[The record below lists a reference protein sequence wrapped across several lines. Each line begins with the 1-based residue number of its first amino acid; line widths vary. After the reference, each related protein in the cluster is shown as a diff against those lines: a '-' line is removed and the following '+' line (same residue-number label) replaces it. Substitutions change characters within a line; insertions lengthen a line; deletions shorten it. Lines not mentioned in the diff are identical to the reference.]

1 MFAKKNRFS
10 FKNKLPKQILHSQSF
25 TVRYE
30 KNEEGLK
37 VAVVVSK
44 KVDKRAVI
52 RNKIKRIILEAV
64 RKTLGTDTGLTLV
77 FYAKK
82 PAASSE
88 NLEKEVKDATQEI
101 ASSLRSSQ

>member
-1 MFAKKNRFS
+1 MFSKKNRYS
-10 FKNKLPKQILHSQSF
+10 FKNRLPRQILNFPSF

-88 NLEKEVKDATQEI
+88 NLEKEVADVINKLTI
-101 ASSLRSSQ
+101 